1 VAQVADV
8 CLVRP
13 VVSRVFHHRSRA
25 HVLVA
30 GVLRPWHAVDVLPFV
45 VSVPDYRGPGRRLL
59 TGVLRHRRLV
69 HVGRLAAGLFLV
81 PRVLLD
87 VFLIV
92 LHSGFLFR
100 SATSRNGA

>member
-1 VAQVADV
+1 VAGVLDHRGPV
-8 CLVRP
+8 HRP
-13 VVSRVFHHRSRA
+13 
-25 HVLVA
+25 VA